1 VQLDHVSA
9 INNLGVLYMQMHQV
23 QDAVAAF
30 RYGIEVA
37 PDEDI
42 SYLNLARVYA
52 RQGDRTKAG
61 DILRQLLARMPSN
74 QAAIKSLRE
83 LEQ

>member
-1 VQLDHVSA
+1 
-9 INNLGVLYMQMHQV
+9 M
-23 QDAVAAF
+23 AAF

-37 PDEDI
+37 PDEEI

-52 RQGDRTKAG
+52 RQGDRIKAR
-61 DILRQLLARMPSN
+61 DILQQLLARRPSN
-74 QAAIKSLRE
+74 AAALKALRE